1 MSTEEDS
8 RTRGVEFGPLDDE
21 LENEEYPMEKDE
33 VVERY
38 GDYEL
43 DLEDGEVTVREVLE
57 PLGETSYESA
67 DEVRQ
72 GILNMVGDE
81 AVGREGYSD
90 RGGHTQGSDEGSES
104 L

>member
-1 MSTEEDS
+1 MSTDEDT
-8 RTRGVEFGPLDDE
+8 RTRGVEFGPLADE
-21 LENEEYPMEKDE
+21 LEDEDYPIEKHE

-43 DLEDGEVTVREVLE
+43 GLEDDDSTVREVLE
-57 PLGETSYESA
+57 PLGEETYESA
-67 DEVRQ
+67 EDVRQ
-72 GILNMVGDE
+72 GILNMVGDD

-90 RGGHTQGSDEGSES
+90 RGGHTEGTDEESES